1 MNTCDKEC
9 EEAVRRHAASA
20 QYPTKVSNCEKHGD
34 FESRNIFHRYWT
46 GCCACSEEER
56 KVKEEETAAKRAEEE
71 SAKWFRRLE
80 VSGIPARFRERS
92 FDNYVVQGEGHDRVL
107 ELSRRLAEDI
117 AAGTAAGRCAV
128 FIGRPGTGKTH
139 LAAAIAMRAMRAGRS
154 ARFTTVTRLIR
165 RIRDTYNRG
174 SAETESQ
181 AIEVFTAPE
190 VLVLDEVGVQR
201 GTEDEKMLLF
211 DVLNDRYESR
221 RSTILLSNLS
231 VADVRVYLGDRIF
244 DRMREDGGMSLV
256 FDWASYRS
264 EVEP

>member
-1 MNTCDKEC
+1 MNTCNTDF
-9 EEAVRRHAASA
+9 EEAVRRHAASS
-20 QYPTKVSNCEKHGD
+20 QYPTRVGNCEKHGD
-34 FESRNIFHRYWT
+34 FESRNIFRSLWT
-46 GCCACSEEER
+46 SCPDCCEELRKSEEE
-56 KVKEEETAAKRAEEE
+56 VAAAKRAEEE

-92 FDNYVVQGEGHDRVL
+92 FENYMVQIEGQGHAL
-107 ELSRRLAEDI
+107 EFARRLADDI

-128 FIGRPGTGKTH
+128 FTGRPGTGKTH
-139 LAAAIAMRAMRAGRS
+139 LAAAIATHAMRAGRS
-154 ARFTTVTRLIR
+154 ALFATVTRLIR
-165 RIRDTYNRG
+165 RIRDTYKRG
-174 SAETESQ
+174 SEETESQ

-190 VLVLDEVGVQR
+190 ILVLDEIGVQR

-231 VADVRVYLGDRIF
+231 VAEVRTYLGDRVF
-244 DRMREDGGMSLV
+244 DRMREDGGKSVV
-256 FDWASYRS
+256 FDWASHRG